1 MVVNEGH
8 LMNEP
13 TLAFACPVCG
23 NPMMIPDSL
32 RGLELQC
39 PHEGCGAIFQTPAL
53 DEPVQHVDDPAPE
66 EPAPGATSE
75 GGKTRRKQLPK
86 GPGLKRKGAPVGPR
100 PTRTAA
106 AKPAGTEGSKPAPS
120 PAATPTAPA
129 KKVMGT
135 GTKLSYLL
143 GVLIVVGAV
152 IYNKT
157 AKRAPAAGTPAP
169 ATTVPAAATPPAR
182 STTGGATAA
191 PHAVAPAPATPPAGK
206 KKGKGM
212 SEEDR
217 NRFNDSLTK
226 ADEEQREM
234 DRKEFKARLERAE
247 GGSKTA
253 QYDVGMKYLSGVGV
267 EPDRAKARE
276 WLDKAAGQKYA
287 PAFNG
292 LGELDALEGRR
303 DEAIAHFMKAGSLCV
318 DGFNNDEPKAKSV
331 VYKALEQLNLLGAK
345 DEHAKLA
352 AKTTLKDEPQ
362 EDPTQAKPEPEAPA
376 TPAAPPAPEA
386 QPPPPAP
393 EPAPVLE
400 LPPLPEPPPPVELPP
415 EPDPPPP
422 APAPDA
428 PAGEI
433 KEP

>member
-1 MVVNEGH
+1 
-8 LMNEP
+8 MNEP

-53 DEPVQHVDDPAPE
+53 DEPVQHVDAPAPE
-66 EPAPGATSE
+66 EPAADAQPAGA
-75 GGKTRRKQLPK
+75 KTRRKQLPK
-86 GPGLKRKGAPVGPR
+86 GPGLKRKGPPAGPR

-106 AKPAGTEGSKPAPS
+106 AKPAEANDNKPAPS
-120 PAATPTAPA
+120 PAAPPTAPA

-143 GVLIVVGAV
+143 GVVIVVGAV

-157 AKRAPAAGTPAP
+157 SKRAPAAGTPAP
-169 ATTVPAAATPPAR
+169 PATAQAPAAPPAR
-182 STTGGATAA
+182 GTSGGTTST
-191 PHAVAPAPATPPAGK
+191 PPPVAPVPVAPPSGK
-206 KKGKGM
+206 KKGKEM

-217 NRFNDSLTK
+217 NRFNESLTK
-226 ADEEQREM
+226 ADEEKREEE
-234 DRKEFKARLERAE
+234 RKEFRARLEKAE
-247 GGSKTA
+247 TGSKTA
-253 QYDVGMKYLSGVGV
+253 QVDVGMKYLNGVGV

-276 WLDKAAGQKYA
+276 WLEKAAAQKSA
-287 PAFNG
+287 SAFNG

-303 DEAIAHFMKAGSLCV
+303 DEAVAHFVKAGQLSIA
-318 DGFNNDEPKAKSV
+318 GFLEDDHKAKSV
-331 VYKALEQLNLLGAK
+331 VYKALEQLDVLGAK
-345 DEHAKLA
+345 EEHAALA
-352 AKTTLKDEPQ
+352 AKTTEKD
-362 EDPTQAKPEPEAPA
+362 KPKEEHEKEAPA
-376 TPAAPPAPEA
+376 AKKSPSPDAPPEPAAKPAPDAPPAP
-386 QPPPPAP
+386 PPPA
-393 EPAPVLE
+393 PAPVLE
-400 LPPLPEPPPPVELPP
+400 LPPLPDPPPPVELPP

-428 PAGEI
+428 PPGGI